1 MTLDECK
8 PGQKVWWKQIRHHFI
23 TWKAVRIIRVMPRR
37 VEVFVN
43 LFGQPAR
50 RYLSPGRLSKSL
62 RGTSLR

>member
-43 LFGQPAR
+43 LFGQSAR
-50 RYLSPGRLSKSL
+50 RYLSPGRLSKRL
-62 RGTSLR
+62 K